1 MGFDQY
7 ERSPGGFINSEY
19 SKLLNLKQRSASVQH
34 PAGRPTAHASVN
46 PYQNQNGSKTPLKS
60 RQFRETR
67 NQSYLK
73 NPSMTITPG
82 HEHVKHKSIDH
93 SSFTPIKGMDSLY
106 QGMTPG
112 PVSKSDINWS
122 DFMNLQNQYREMVS
136 ENYRRRGKD
145 ISELQKGWYKQQI
158 KDNEK
163 KKQFEDLNHKVD
175 DWNTTQQEGINV
187 HLLKNVRK

>member
-1 MGFDQY
+1 MGYDQY
-7 ERSPGGFINSEY
+7 ERSPGGFINNEY
-19 SKLLNLKQRSASVQH
+19 SKLLSLKQRSASVQN
-34 PAGRPTAHASVN
+34 PAGRPTAHALTN

-60 RQFRETR
+60 SQFRETK
-67 NQSYLK
+67 NQAYLK
-73 NPSMTITPG
+73 KPSMTITPG
-82 HEHVKHKSIDH
+82 YERGKHKSIDH
-93 SSFTPIKGMDSLY
+93 SSFTPIKRMENLY

-112 PVSKSDINWS
+112 PISKSDINWS

-145 ISELQKGWYKQQI
+145 INELQKGWYKQQI

-163 KKQFEDLNHKVD
+163 KKEFENLNHKVD